1 MIHQFLFTQQNLEHW
16 TNFDPQNLV
25 TQFFNPKY
33 CLSQNVWPHKIDSPP
48 KLNAA
53 KNEWT
58 QDQWPPEI
66 LDSQQYL
73 NLEKKNSPVFF
84 YPKKWMGVKNEW
96 PPTINDLLKL
106 IDLKNICIHKDCWS
120 QKNWMSK
127 FFWPSK
133 LNDPQNWMTPK
144 IEWPPNS
151 NDLQNLINLHFVDPK
166 ISRPPRTPLLCEK
179 PNFKSVTHR
188 HTDTQHSAL
197 FI

>member
-48 KLNAA
+48 KLKAA

-73 NLEKKNSPVFF
+73 NLEKKISPVFF

-96 PPTINDLLKL
+96 PPTINGLLKL
-106 IDLKNICIHKDCWS
+106 MTPPQNFIHKDCLS
-120 QKNWMSK
+120 QEKIECPT
-127 FFWPSK
+127 FF
-133 LNDPQNWMTPK
+133 DPQNWTTLK
-144 IEWPPNS
+144 IEWPQKL
-151 NDLQNLINLHFVDPK
+151 NDLQNLMTSK
-166 ISRPPRTPLLCEK
+166 T
-179 PNFKSVTHR
+179 
-188 HTDTQHSAL
+188 
-197 FI
+197 

>member
-73 NLEKKNSPVFF
+73 NLEKKKFPRFF
-84 YPKKWMGVKNEW
+84 LPKKMNGCQKWMAANNQW
-96 PPTINDLLKL
+96 PPKIN
-106 IDLKNICIHKDCWS
+106 WS
-120 QKNWMSK
+120 QKHLYPQRLLIPTKLNVQIFLTLK
-127 FFWPSK
+127 IERPSK

-144 IEWPPNS
+144 LEWPPKLNKPP
-151 NDLQNLINLHFVDPK
+151 LCWPQNI
-166 ISRPPRTPLLCEK
+166 
-179 PNFKSVTHR
+179 
-188 HTDTQHSAL
+188 
-197 FI
+197 